1 MNNFIKY
8 LSTYTLV
15 HLLLSIIEIFFLSP
29 IIDFLGNDI
38 FRRIIVYSML
48 FLLINPLF
56 VYMLDRFI
64 FKEEK
69 YDEGV

>member
-38 FRRIIVYSML
+38 FSRIIVYSML

>member
-15 HLLLSIIEIFFLSP
+15 HLLLSVIEIFFLSP

-38 FRRIIVYSML
+38 LSRIIVYSIL
-48 FLLINPLF
+48 FLIVNPLF

-69 YDEGV
+69 SDEGV

>member
-15 HLLLSIIEIFFLSP
+15 HLLLSVIEIFFLSP

-38 FRRIIVYSML
+38 FRRIVVYSIL
-48 FLLINPLF
+48 FLIVNPLF
-56 VYMLDRFI
+56 VYMLDKFI

>member
-1 MNNFIKY
+1 MNNIKY

-15 HLLLSIIEIFFLSP
+15 HLLLSVIEIFFLSP

-38 FRRIIVYSML
+38 FSRIIVYSML

>member
-15 HLLLSIIEIFFLSP
+15 HLLLSVIEIFFLSP

-38 FRRIIVYSML
+38 FRRIIVYSIL
-48 FLLINPLF
+48 FLIVNPLF

>member
-8 LSTYTLV
+8 LSTYTLI

-38 FRRIIVYSML
+38 FRRIIVYSIL

>member
-1 MNNFIKY
+1 MNIFIKY

-15 HLLLSIIEIFFLSP
+15 HLLLSVIEIFFLSP

-38 FRRIIVYSML
+38 FRRIIVYSIL
-48 FLLINPLF
+48 FLLVNPLF
-56 VYMLDRFI
+56 VYILDRFI

>member
-15 HLLLSIIEIFFLSP
+15 HLLLSVIEIFFLSP

-38 FRRIIVYSML
+38 FRRIIVYSIL
-48 FLLINPLF
+48 FLLVNPLF

>member
-8 LSTYTLV
+8 LSTYTLI
-15 HLLLSIIEIFFLSP
+15 HLLLSVIEIFFLSP

-38 FRRIIVYSML
+38 FSRIIVYSML

>member
-1 MNNFIKY
+1 MNNIKY

-15 HLLLSIIEIFFLSP
+15 HLLLSVIEIFFLSP

-38 FRRIIVYSML
+38 FRRIIVYSIL

>member
-15 HLLLSIIEIFFLSP
+15 HLLLSVIEIFFLSP

-38 FRRIIVYSML
+38 FRRIIVYSIL
-48 FLLINPLF
+48 FLIVNPLF
-56 VYMLDRFI
+56 VYILDRFI

>member
-15 HLLLSIIEIFFLSP
+15 HLLLSVIEIFFLSP

-38 FRRIIVYSML
+38 FRRIIVYSIL
-48 FLLINPLF
+48 FLLVNPLF
-56 VYMLDRFI
+56 VYILDRFI

>member
-69 YDEGV
+69 SDEGV